1 MQFSFGRTSVVR
13 LGLNGRSYKN
23 LQILIPKNKCSPV
36 IYRDGFWI
44 VETPS
49 VLETPRHQKS
59 FIFFFVGSEALKN
72 CNSIALK
79 TSVKKKKKDS
89 GCKWINVKS
98 TEIFV

>member
-59 FIFFFVGSEALKN
+59 FFFFFVGSEALKN
-72 CNSIALK
+72 CNSIVLK
-79 TSVKKKKKDS
+79 NFEKKKKKGLRMQMD
-89 GCKWINVKS
+89 
-98 TEIFV
+98 